1 MNQSD
6 MLAGGPRRATDELAS
21 ALSDEYLSR
30 MLAADRKGAE
40 EVVDRALHAGVEPA
54 AVHVLVI
61 GAAMEK
67 IGQLWEFDKITVAD
81 EHLATA
87 ISHQVLIR
95 LLDALHTSAP
105 GSHENVLLA
114 AIEGQH
120 HVLGLRMVA
129 DVLEGAGY
137 NVLYL
142 GSDVPVD
149 SLREFTAQHNP
160 TVTGLSY
167 SVPLN
172 VINLAESVFAVRE
185 AAPMTRVMLG
195 GRAAPRDLAATGIP
209 WIATSLDLLERVRR
223 LIEQPP
229 QEIPDLFHSLRAK
242 HSQAPAPAATEVVT
256 EELATAE
263 RLANIAAES
272 SEISREYARRAETYR
287 DLSLRDPV
295 TDLANRRAF
304 DDKIHEHSREAAGQ
318 GALLLID
325 VDDFKEVNDT
335 LGHDEGDR
343 QLTLIAH
350 AIADAVRPN
359 DFCARIG
366 GDEFAVL
373 LPVATLREAHDV
385 GERVRRL
392 VTERADRPMTV
403 SIGATPVTN
412 DARATLLAVDE
423 ALYAAKA
430 AGRDTVVSPGLSSKT
445 NGHSGRDGETVAE
458 SAGDGTGTGTSADTD
473 AGTGTSTSTGAGTGT
488 GTGNGGESGNGGT
501 GDSVYVSMSRLEVS
515 KERADELVKAFRSRA
530 GLVDS
535 AAGFLRLEV
544 WQSDRDQGEV
554 LMVSHWRNREA
565 FKAYMKSGEHQ
576 ESHGRIDPDLKAA
589 IKLMRLEH
597 MHTYKVVAT

>member
-6 MLAGGPRRATDELAS
+6 MPAGGPRRATDELAS
-21 ALSDEYLSR
+21 ALSDEYLNR
-30 MLAADRKGAE
+30 ILAADRKGAE
-40 EVVDRALHAGVEPA
+40 EIVDRALHAGVEPA

-67 IGQLWEFDKITVAD
+67 IGQLWEIDKITVAD

-95 LLDALHTSAP
+95 LLDPLHTAAP
-105 GSHENVLLA
+105 GSNENVLLA

-142 GSDVPVD
+142 GPDVPVD
-149 SLREFTAQHNP
+149 SLREFAAQHNP
-160 TVTGLSY
+160 AVTGLSY
-167 SVPLN
+167 GVPLN
-172 VINLAESVFAVRE
+172 VINLVESVFAVRE

-195 GRAAPRDLAATGIP
+195 GRAAPRDLEATGMP
-209 WIATSLDLLERVRR
+209 WIATSLDVLERMKR
-223 LIEQPP
+223 LIDQPP
-229 QEIPDLFHSLRAK
+229 QEIPPLFHSLRAK
-242 HSQAPAPAATEVVT
+242 HSQAPVTAAAEEMT

-263 RLANIAAES
+263 QLANIAAES

-325 VDDFKEVNDT
+325 VDEFKEVNDT
-335 LGHDEGDR
+335 LGHDEGDH
-343 QLTLIAH
+343 QLALIAH

-373 LPVATLREAHDV
+373 LPVATLREAHEV
-385 GERVRRL
+385 GERVRR
-392 VTERADRPMTV
+392 VVADCSDRPMTV

-430 AGRDTVVSPGLSSKT
+430 AGRDTVVAPGLRSGT
-445 NGHSGRDGETVAE
+445 NGLGERAGE
-458 SAGDGTGTGTSADTD
+458 SNPRSAGEGTNTGTSPGADV
-473 AGTGTSTSTGAGTGT
+473 GP
-488 GTGNGGESGNGGT
+488 GGKSGNGGA

-515 KERADELVKAFRSRA
+515 KERADALVKAFRARA

-535 AAGFLRLEV
+535 AAGFLGLEV

-554 LMVSHWRNREA
+554 LMVSHWRDRDA